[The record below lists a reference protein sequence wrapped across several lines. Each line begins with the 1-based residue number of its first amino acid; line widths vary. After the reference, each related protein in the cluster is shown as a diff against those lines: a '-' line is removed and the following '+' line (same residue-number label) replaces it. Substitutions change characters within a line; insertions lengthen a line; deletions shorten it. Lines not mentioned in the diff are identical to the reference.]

1 MKSYRVT
8 INDRTYNV
16 EIEDVH
22 AAPVRATVDGE
33 PYEVA
38 IEEPHDQSI
47 RPSRETPSVTQTP
60 AQAARSEQSITAPM
74 PGTILSVRVAAGAR
88 VTREQELC
96 ILEAMKMKNSIKSP
110 RDGVIANVGI
120 TEGQTVAHGDMLFEF
135 E

>member
-1 MKSYRVT
+1 MKSYRIT
-8 INDRTYNV
+8 INGRTYDV
-16 EIEDVH
+16 GIEDVH

-38 IEEPHDQSI
+38 IEESHDQPVLS
-47 RPSRETPSVTQTP
+47 PREIPSVVQTP
-60 AQAARSEQSITAPM
+60 AQAARNEGEITAPM
-74 PGTILSVRVAAGAR
+74 PGTILSVRVTAGER

-110 RDGVIANVGI
+110 RGGVIASVEI
-120 TEGQTVAHGDMLFEF
+120 TEGQTVAYGDMLFEF

>member
-1 MKSYRVT
+1 VKSYRVT
-8 INDRTYNV
+8 INGRTYDV
-16 EIEDVH
+16 GIEDIH

-38 IEEPHDQSI
+38 IEESQDQPN
-47 RPSRETPSVTQTP
+47 PSPRGTPSVMEKTDVGGEQT
-60 AQAARSEQSITAPM
+60 ITAPM
-74 PGTILSVRVAAGAR
+74 PGTILSVRVTAGER

-110 RDGVIANVGI
+110 RDGVIASVEI